1 MIRRPPRSTLF
12 PYTTLFRSHP
22 TPRASR
28 PVFLWRARC
37 PDRLRLPLLRSFPRL
52 ERGRVA
58 RERVAL
64 AGRPPRGGRAAPP
77 APLGHPPSP
86 PHRGGER
93 QNVADPTPPN
103 SPV

>member
-1 MIRRPPRSTLF
+1 MSWRPP
-12 PYTTLFRSHP
+12 PP
-22 TPRASR
+22 PRASR

-64 AGRPPRGGRAAPP
+64 AGRPPHGGGAGPTRPGGGRGA
-77 APLGHPPSP
+77 
-86 PHRGGER
+86 GGGKGEDSGGGGSFKKKKKVR
-93 QNVADPTPPN
+93 YVRSAV
-103 SPV
+103 S